1 MLISEC
7 SKHFDRARKRLQR
20 TRWFSARNTAGKNSA
35 HNDESGFSLISI
47 LAAGIVMIILGA
59 TAYGYFSTSGS
70 KSKALLATFRSVS
83 HAAQH
88 FNMSLGTYPLVYGA
102 MVSTS
107 FGDNT
112 ADNTTGATLTRT
124 WNGPYAKPKDMGAN
138 GNLHINSIA
147 TGAKIIFVPL
157 QKGASGSVANGLQNQ
172 YALEATGI
180 PLNIATQTVNLC
192 NGTQSSSSTVGE
204 QCSVVGTG
212 TTVDVYY
219 VFAQNQYGAY

>member
-1 MLISEC
+1 MLIYEC
-7 SKHFDRARKRLQR
+7 SKHLDRARSRLQR
-20 TRWFSARNTAGKNSA
+20 IPFFAARTAPEALKPNPE
-35 HNDESGFSLISI
+35 ESGFSLISI

-88 FNMSLGTYPLVYGA
+88 FNMSLGTYPTVYGA
-102 MVSTS
+102 MVSTT
-107 FGDNT
+107 FEP
-112 ADNTTGATLTRT
+112 DNTTGATLTNT
-124 WNGPYAKPKDMGAN
+124 WNGPYAKAKDMGAN

-147 TGAKIIFVPL
+147 TGAKITFVPL
-157 QKGASGSVANGLQNQ
+157 TAGSTGSVTAGLKYQ

-192 NGTQSSSSTVGE
+192 NGTQNSSSTVGE
-204 QCSVVGTG
+204 QCTVSGTG